1 MLDDVPFADE
11 ETDAEQE
18 LAPSV
23 DIPDESAASTELK
36 RKFWSLVLVFN
47 VALGALSVGA
57 MFVGFEGD
65 WQLGGSLLAAGAIL
79 SLYGFYKYRVYTR
92 KD

>member
-11 ETDAEQE
+11 ESEAEQD
-18 LAPSV
+18 LAP
-23 DIPDESAASTELK
+23 DIEIPDGSAADPTLQ

-47 VALGALSVGA
+47 AAVLAGSVGA
-57 MFVGFEGD
+57 MIAWFNGNWGT
-65 WQLGGSLLAAGAIL
+65 GGPLLAAAVIL
-79 SLYGFYKYRVYTR
+79 SVYGGYKYRVYTR

>member
-1 MLDDVPFADE
+1 MLDDVPFGDE
-11 ETDAEQE
+11 KSDAEQE

-57 MFVGFEGD
+57 MLVGFEGD
-65 WQLGGSLLAAGAIL
+65 WEVGGSLVAAGAVL
-79 SLYGFYKYRVYTR
+79 AVYGFYKYRVYSR